1 MKTQIV
7 ALLVLIGLCS
17 LSFAENDRITS
28 LDLGD
33 GLAAQIGYDG
43 GCKFFYLPGREL
55 PISIPYATWI
65 YDAKLSPD
73 RLAVMLV
80 LYVERHNIGSDYL
93 CCLHCKRSDT
103 SATATWTAKF
113 VLHETSLDLMF
124 DRGTWVEGIDALAS
138 DGTATLKIARGE
150 ARVPPHAIGRSC
162 EVWNVLEEKRTA
174 IVKTEA
180 PKK

>member
-1 MKTQIV
+1 MKPQIAAV
-7 ALLVLIGLCS
+7 LVFLGLCS
-17 LSFAENDRITS
+17 LSFAENDRISS

-33 GLAAQIGYDG
+33 GHAAQIGYDG

-65 YDAKLSPD
+65 YDAKVSPD

-80 LYVERHNIGSDYL
+80 LYVERHDIGSDYL

-113 VLHETSLDLMF
+113 VLHQTSLDLMF
-124 DRGTWVEGIDALAS
+124 DRGTWVEGIEALAS
-138 DGTATLKIARGE
+138 DGTATLKIARDE
-150 ARVPPHAIGRSC
+150 ARVPPNAINSSV

-174 IVKTEA
+174 IGKKEA
-180 PKK
+180 DKK